1 MQRAFVESGKARS
14 SLKDPEFQNCEFP
27 QLLVSDEY
35 ITPEIRLKNL
45 LDFFFPATLHIE
57 IGAFDSIWKK
67 MKVVWPESEK
77 WPGLVNIVAKKHFG
91 IEGNFSGKQAR
102 ALLSPSK
109 FAMLLRIAAA
119 PESRNASSP
128 LFIRALMA
136 LKNIID
142 SIFGN
147 TLKEDWRDILKEFK
161 DCILDL
167 ETQHGLN
174 YKFKYHF
181 LFEHIP
187 YYVEKYGALG
197 KYNEQTIEVRWRF
210 INQFF

>member
-1 MQRAFVESGKARS
+1 
-14 SLKDPEFQNCEFP
+14 
-27 QLLVSDEY
+27 
-35 ITPEIRLKNL
+35 
-45 LDFFFPATLHIE
+45 
-57 IGAFDSIWKK
+57 
-67 MKVVWPESEK
+67 
-77 WPGLVNIVAKKHFG
+77 
-91 IEGNFSGKQAR
+91 
-102 ALLSPSK
+102 
-109 FAMLLRIAAA
+109 
-119 PESRNASSP
+119 
-128 LFIRALMA
+128 MA

-161 DCILDL
+161 DSILDL

-210 INQFF
+210 INQFFSKKHLHLQKPQNMFKFCSKMPVGHFSMAVLKLG